1 MTVISLG
8 ECLLTQSNCMRPKRA
23 NVCLPTKIEG
33 TSQASKTKEH
43 LTNTHKAKLHTRK
56 RHTTKKG
63 QVKSAQNKSMSTL
76 TFIGF

>member
-43 LTNTHKAKLHTRK
+43 LTNTHKAKLHT
-56 RHTTKKG
+56 KKG
-63 QVKSAQNKSMSTL
+63 TL
-76 TFIGF
+76 QKKGRLKVHRTKACLR